1 MEKLPYKVVE
11 VKKVMPFTLGPDYD
25 SRMILDHTVTG
36 REGVIQMNHG
46 TVKKGY
52 ALGGGVH
59 EADEIYY
66 ILSGNGK
73 CQLDDDIIDVHGD
86 MVIFIPAGTYHA
98 LDNSQG
104 TEDMTILTFWK
115 NHKDNESYEKRV
127 EAWGVAYR
135 EIEEDK

>member
-1 MEKLPYKVVE
+1 MEKLKAKIVE
-11 VKKVMPFTLGPDYD
+11 VNKVMPFTLGPDYD

-36 REGVIQMNHG
+36 RDGVIQMNHG
-46 TVKKGY
+46 TVKAGY

-66 ILSGNGK
+66 ILSGYGK
-73 CQLDDDIIDVHGD
+73 CQLDDEIIEVKPD

-98 LDNSQG
+98 LDNSESN
-104 TEDMTILTFWK
+104 EDMKILTFWK
-115 NHKDNESYEKRV
+115 DYRDNESYEKRV

-135 EIEEDK
+135 EVEDK